1 MIVDSSWTFQETVKN
16 IKAVKLQYE
25 EILSSFSIFE
35 IKEKNI
41 FKRELRDSIYSLN
54 MEEYKK
60 DRLWEYMNDCLD
72 FIVLKQICERNN
84 NGKRTKKQ
92 IKISN

>member
-1 MIVDSSWTFQETVKN
+1 MIVESWTFEEIVKN

-25 EILSSFSIFE
+25 DVLSSFSIWE
-35 IKEKNI
+35 TKEKTNY
-41 FKRELRDSIYSLN
+41 KREVRDSIYSLN

-72 FIVLKQICERNN
+72 FIVLKQIYERNN
-84 NGKRTKKQ
+84 NGKRTKK
-92 IKISN
+92 